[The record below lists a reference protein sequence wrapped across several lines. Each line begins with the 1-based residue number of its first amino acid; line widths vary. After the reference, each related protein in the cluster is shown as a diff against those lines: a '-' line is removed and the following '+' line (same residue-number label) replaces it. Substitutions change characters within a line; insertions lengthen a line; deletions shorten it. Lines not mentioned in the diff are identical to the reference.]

1 MLLKLDKSVAGWRPQ
16 VDAAVQGLQHDMEEL
31 KLHVLK
37 LEKQSEEG
45 GNSSNTSQASRMAE
59 EGSHQTPLLP
69 MPSTLPLFSGTA
81 ASDLGPDG
89 HRVTNFHRGKAS
101 GVVHT
106 LGPPPVKGTY
116 QIPTK
121 FSVPHGVEFGANS
134 SRGNRDLHGEQGFNH
149 RLPKLDFP
157 QFDGSDPQSWRMR
170 CEHYFGVYG
179 THPNLWVRIATIY
192 FMGRAASWLRSSR
205 AHEVFVDWGRFYEAV
220 NRKFDRNQHR
230 QLIRQLDQIKQT
242 GSVSEF
248 YERFDDLMN
257 QLLTYDPMYNT
268 LNLVHRFIEGLR
280 FDIREAVL
288 LHCPEDLE
296 SALVLALL
304 QEELSERNQEQ
315 RKFVDGSQKFKN
327 AYPLPLPPTKVLK
340 TEEKKGGEL
349 NRGTNL
355 SDKVSALRSFR
366 RAQGLC
372 YLCAEKWSPT
382 HKCSGTVQLH
392 AVQELFALFPDN
404 ANEDQASISSEDSDS
419 SLLAMSVHAVQGT
432 DSQST
437 IRLQG
442 KIQGLN
448 ILMLVDS
455 GSSASFISD
464 QLADRLTGVQFL
476 AHPLSVKV
484 ANGQVLHCQ
493 KEMPSAEWFVSG
505 QKFLTTF
512 KVVALGGYDA
522 ILGMDWL
529 TKYSP
534 MQIDWQLKS
543 IHLTVMGHEVLLR
556 GVQSDTSDCA
566 LISSQHLQHLHSI
579 DSVAGLVHLCAS
591 LSDSTDQLSS
601 VPDAVQS
608 LVHEFSHLF
617 EEPSGLPPARDY
629 DHTIPLIPGAVP
641 VNVRPYRYTPA
652 QKDEIEKQVKDMLQK
667 GIIQPSAS
675 PFSSPVLLVK
685 KKDGTW
691 RFCVD
696 YRHLNAITVKNKYPL
711 PIIDE
716 LMDELAGAC
725 WFSKLD
731 LRSGY
736 HQIRMAVGEEA
747 KTAFKTHNGHF
758 EFKVLPFGLTSAP
771 ATFQGVMNTVLADQL
786 RQNVL
791 VFVDDILVY
800 SRTLEEHKNHLRQVF
815 ETLSKHQLRVKLSK
829 CSFAQTQLSYLGH
842 IISADGV
849 STDPEKIQVVRQ
861 WPVPVSVKDVRSF
874 LGLAG
879 YYRKFV
885 RHFGIISKPL
895 TKLLRKGQPFIW
907 TQHHQEAFDTLK
919 QSLISA
925 PVLVMP
931 DFQKMFVVETDAS
944 DRGIGAVLMQD
955 QQSVAFLSKALGH
968 RTQVLSTYEKESLAI
983 ILAVDH
989 WRPYLQHD
997 EFLIRSLAFLDNQLL
1012 TTSWQYK
1019 AMTKL
1024 LGLRYRIVYK
1034 KGLENG
1040 AADALSHRSS
1050 DGLPILSAL
1059 SVGLPDW
1066 LQDVVSG
1073 YKSDPEALQLL
1084 HSFKE
1089 GTCHSAHFELQ
1100 NGILYFKKRVWVG
1113 NNRQLQ
1119 QQVLANL
1126 HTAALG
1132 GHSGIQVT
1140 YQRVK
1145 QLS

>member
-16 VDAAVQGLQHDMEEL
+16 VDAVVQGLQHDMEEL

-69 MPSTLPLFSGTA
+69 TPSTLPLFSGTA

-179 THPNLWVRIATIY
+179 THPNLWVRVATIY
-192 FMGRAASWLRSSR
+192 FMGRATSWLRSSR
-205 AHEVFVDWGRFYEAV
+205 AHEVFVDWSRFCEAV
-220 NRKFDRNQHR
+220 NQKFDRNQHR

-404 ANEDQASISSEDSDS
+404 VNEDQAGISSEDSDS

-534 MQIDWQLKS
+534 MQIDWQHKS

-601 VPDAVQS
+601 VPDAV
-608 LVHEFSHLF
+608 
-617 EEPSGLPPARDY
+617 
-629 DHTIPLIPGAVP
+629 
-641 VNVRPYRYTPA
+641 
-652 QKDEIEKQVKDMLQK
+652 
-667 GIIQPSAS
+667 
-675 PFSSPVLLVK
+675 
-685 KKDGTW
+685 
-691 RFCVD
+691 
-696 YRHLNAITVKNKYPL
+696 
-711 PIIDE
+711 
-716 LMDELAGAC
+716 
-725 WFSKLD
+725 
-731 LRSGY
+731 
-736 HQIRMAVGEEA
+736 
-747 KTAFKTHNGHF
+747 
-758 EFKVLPFGLTSAP
+758 
-771 ATFQGVMNTVLADQL
+771 
-786 RQNVL
+786 
-791 VFVDDILVY
+791 
-800 SRTLEEHKNHLRQVF
+800 
-815 ETLSKHQLRVKLSK
+815 
-829 CSFAQTQLSYLGH
+829 
-842 IISADGV
+842 
-849 STDPEKIQVVRQ
+849 
-861 WPVPVSVKDVRSF
+861 
-874 LGLAG
+874 
-879 YYRKFV
+879 
-885 RHFGIISKPL
+885 
-895 TKLLRKGQPFIW
+895 
-907 TQHHQEAFDTLK
+907 
-919 QSLISA
+919 
-925 PVLVMP
+925 
-931 DFQKMFVVETDAS
+931 
-944 DRGIGAVLMQD
+944 
-955 QQSVAFLSKALGH
+955 
-968 RTQVLSTYEKESLAI
+968 
-983 ILAVDH
+983 
-989 WRPYLQHD
+989 
-997 EFLIRSLAFLDNQLL
+997 
-1012 TTSWQYK
+1012 
-1019 AMTKL
+1019 
-1024 LGLRYRIVYK
+1024 
-1034 KGLENG
+1034 
-1040 AADALSHRSS
+1040 
-1050 DGLPILSAL
+1050 
-1059 SVGLPDW
+1059 
-1066 LQDVVSG
+1066 
-1073 YKSDPEALQLL
+1073 
-1084 HSFKE
+1084 
-1089 GTCHSAHFELQ
+1089 
-1100 NGILYFKKRVWVG
+1100 
-1113 NNRQLQ
+1113 
-1119 QQVLANL
+1119 
-1126 HTAALG
+1126 
-1132 GHSGIQVT
+1132 
-1140 YQRVK
+1140 
-1145 QLS
+1145 